1 MITTTILALAAASPM
16 ADGFDLKFS
25 PSGMTAKMGG
35 YVPVRAEMNADAS
48 SVKKAPTGL
57 SSPMYGKLVFGD
69 KSFAFVFDELSD
81 GSQRLFV
88 DSNGDGDLTN
98 DPAPKWDARKQ
109 GASTMYFGSST
120 VKIEGQD
127 AAVTMYKFDKNDP
140 NRAALKNTLLYY
152 GDFGYQGK
160 ATIGG
165 KTYSIAMAGLPADKA
180 RLWVDRNANG
190 KSDGRSESV
199 AVGAPF
205 NFEGKSYLI
214 AYSAGSLSVKMSE
227 KQVEEIPLPPDLSV
241 GKKVLAF
248 EAETITGEKVSF
260 PGSYKGKVVL
270 LDFWATWCGP
280 CIAEL
285 PNVIKA
291 YETHHGNG
299 FEILSVSLDQENM
312 KEKVMAFTK
321 DHNMPWA
328 QIYEGKYWDVS
339 LVRKYGVEGI
349 PFVLLV
355 DGDTGE
361 ILADASKL
369 RGPQIVNTIASAL
382 QKKGKSGK

>member
-1 MITTTILALAAASPM
+1 MMTLSILALAVASPM

-25 PSGMTAKMGG
+25 PTGMTAKMGG
-35 YVPVRAEMNADAS
+35 YIPVRAEMNADAS
-48 SVKKAPTGL
+48 AVKKAPAGL
-57 SSPMYGKLVFGD
+57 ANPMYGKLVFGD
-69 KSFAFVFDELSD
+69 KSFAFVFDEMSD
-81 GSQRLFV
+81 GSQKLYV

-98 DPAPKWDARKQ
+98 DPAPKWDPRKQ
-109 GASTMYFGSST
+109 GDMTMYFGSAT

-140 NRAALKNTLLYY
+140 GRAALKNTLLFY

-165 KTYSIAMAGLPADKA
+165 KTYSVAMAGFPGDKV

-199 AVGAPF
+199 VVGAPF
-205 NFEGKSYLI
+205 NFEGKSYVI
-214 AYSAGSLSVKMSE
+214 SYTGGKFNVGNSD
-227 KQVEEIPLPPDLSV
+227 KQVEEFPLPPDLSI
-241 GKKVLAF
+241 GKNALPF
-248 EAETITGEKVSF
+248 DAETITGEKISF
-260 PGSYKGKVVL
+260 PGSFKGKVVL

-291 YETHHGNG
+291 YETHHDKG
-299 FEILSVSLDQENM
+299 FEILGISLDQANM
-312 KEKVMAFTK
+312 KDKVMAFTK
-321 DHNMPWA
+321 ERNMPWA
-328 QIYEGKYWDVS
+328 QVYEGKYWDVS
-339 LVRKYGVEGI
+339 LVKKYGVEGI

-355 DGDTGE
+355 DGDTGK
-361 ILADASKL
+361 ILARENKL
-369 RGPQIVNTIASAL
+369 RGPQIVETVGAAL
-382 QKKGKSGK
+382 LNKSKGGN